1 MLSGIRTHQISR
13 QDHGP
18 CLFWEMFLLVLT
30 IRPWT
35 SLLRSM
41 AVSSV

>member
-1 MLSGIRTHQISR
+1 
-13 QDHGP
+13 
-18 CLFWEMFLLVLT
+18 MFLLVLT

-41 AVSSV
+41 AMSSVCGGAVRRRCLCQASGW